1 MPRKIC
7 ISVIGSGSSDG
18 TLSPQM
24 AKIANEVGKEIA
36 DRGAVLICG
45 GLGGVMAEAAKGAK
59 ERGGLTVGIIP
70 GEDPDSANPYIDIP
84 LPTGLGFARNVLVA
98 YSGDVVIAVNGR
110 LGTLSE
116 ISYALIKKKPV
127 IGIHT
132 WNLGQLSGGIYPDEK
147 AYGDCIIKCKSAKEA
162 VDMAFTIIEN
172 KTTYQNGSN

>member
-1 MPRKIC
+1 
-7 ISVIGSGSSDG
+7 
-18 TLSPQM
+18 
-24 AKIANEVGKEIA
+24 
-36 DRGAVLICG
+36 
-45 GLGGVMAEAAKGAK
+45 MAEAAKGAK
-59 ERGGLTVGIIP
+59 ERGGFTVGIIP

-147 AYGDCIIKCKSAKEA
+147 AYGDGIIKCKSAKEA

>member
-1 MPRKIC
+1 
-7 ISVIGSGSSDG
+7 
-18 TLSPQM
+18 M

-132 WNLGQLSGGIYPDEK
+132 WNLGQLSGGVYPDEK
-147 AYGDCIIKCKSAKEA
+147 TYGDGVIKCKSAKEA

>member
-1 MPRKIC
+1 
-7 ISVIGSGSSDG
+7 
-18 TLSPQM
+18 M
-24 AKIANEVGKEIA
+24 AKIAYEVGKEIA

-84 LPTGLGFARNVLVA
+84 LPTGLGFTRNVLVA

-132 WNLGQLSGGIYPDEK
+132 WNLDQLSGGIYPDEK
-147 AYGDCIIKCKSAKEA
+147 AYGDGIIKCKSAKEA

-172 KTTYQNGSN
+172 KTTFQNGTN

>member
-7 ISVIGSGSSDG
+7 ISVIGSGNNDG
-18 TLSPQM
+18 TLSPQI

-70 GEDPDSANPYIDIP
+70 GDDPDSANPYIDIP

-98 YSGDVVIAVNGR
+98 YSG
-110 LGTLSE
+110 
-116 ISYALIKKKPV
+116 
-127 IGIHT
+127 
-132 WNLGQLSGGIYPDEK
+132 
-147 AYGDCIIKCKSAKEA
+147 
-162 VDMAFTIIEN
+162 M
-172 KTTYQNGSN
+172 